1 MKVLMINGSPHEK
14 GCTFTA
20 LERMAQ
26 VLEERG
32 IETEIFHIGKKPVG
46 GCAACGGCSGK
57 DKCVFEDS
65 VNEAL
70 ELAKSADGFVFGT
83 PVYYASPNGS
93 MIGFMDRFFRAGDA
107 MLTYK
112 PAAVAAS
119 ARRGG
124 CSASLEVLMKYPT
137 YAQMPVVTSSY
148 WPLVHGNNREEVLQD
163 AEGMFTMEVMGKNM
177 AWMLRCIEA
186 GKAAGIEPEWEEKEI
201 WTNFIR

>member
-46 GCAACGGCSGK
+46 GCVACGGCRDK

-163 AEGMFTMEVMGKNM
+163 AEGMYTMEVMGKNM
-177 AWMLRCIEA
+177 AWMLKCIEA
-186 GKAAGIEPEWEEKEI
+186 GKAAGIEPEREEKEI